1 MNLQQLEYIVAVDK
15 HRHFAR
21 AAESCGVTQSTLSSM
36 VQKLEQEL
44 DVTIFDRTAHP
55 VSPTDI
61 GSEIIDRI
69 KQVLF
74 SADQLKEL
82 VSERKGESAGS
93 LSIGLTSTIAPYLLP
108 GMFRFMTVSH
118 PDIRLRVEESR
129 VSAIVERLEHG
140 DIDVALMPTP
150 AGNSD
155 LLEIPVY
162 RERLMAYVSP
172 REEIHSRAALPTAGL
187 PPERAWVLRE
197 GYCPNR
203 NIFPFC
209 GCQQERRAVYEAGS
223 VETLIRIVD
232 ENGGYAIIP
241 ELQIPLLDEKQRQNV
256 RPLYDPEPSREIAL
270 VIHRHFVRERALNI
284 LADAIKSVIPPE
296 MVNER
301 LKKYRI
307 TL

>member
-69 KQVLF
+69 RQVLF
-74 SADQLKEL
+74 SADQLREL

-140 DIDVALMPTP
+140 DIDVALMAIP

-172 REEIHSRAALPTAGL
+172 KEEIHSRAALPTAGL

-223 VETLIRIVD
+223 VEILIRIVD

-256 RPLYDPEPSREIAL
+256 RPLYDPEPFREIAL

-284 LADAIKSVIPPE
+284 LADTIKSVIPQE
-296 MVNER
+296 MVSER